1 MHRTVLVLLAGLVVG
16 SLAALSLTQAEAQ
29 PASLV
34 LTLLTLVG
42 VFGVGLRR

>member
-1 MHRTVLVLLAGLVVG
+1 MHRTAWVLLAWLLVA
-16 SLAALSLTQAEAQ
+16 SLATLSLTQAEAQ